1 MGNVLL
7 WKKQKDMTA
16 FRILL
21 ILLFIN
27 IVAFTITASN
37 ATGWNLVSVF
47 INDIKAMSW
56 NGQFNV
62 DFSSY
67 LALSALW
74 IAWRHRFSGPGIA
87 MALVALVMGIMV
99 FAPYVLIASMK
110 AKGDVRQL
118 VLGEQAG
125 TTEA

>member
-1 MGNVLL
+1 
-7 WKKQKDMTA
+7 MTA